1 MEVSAADAQNA
12 AADAIKTIGDFI
24 PFKGSLDFF

>member
-12 AADAIKTIGDFI
+12 AADAIKTSRNFDEFTIQTN
-24 PFKGSLDFF
+24 S